1 MNEHLIL
8 SNQICHRFYKATNA
22 ITRAYK
28 PYLNQLDI
36 TYPQYLVMM
45 ALWETDVIE
54 VSKVQQQTQVDAGAL
69 SLILKKLVA
78 KGLIMLNPAEG
89 DKRVKLV
96 CLTQQGKEMQLAASD
111 IPMKLRCQFP
121 DFSEADIAQ
130 LIQLLDKLNV
140 SLGEANT

>member
-28 PYLNQLDI
+28 PYLNQLGI

-69 SLILKKLVA
+69 SLILKKLVT
-78 KGLIMLNPAEG
+78 KGLISLNPAEG

-96 CLTQQGKEMQLAASD
+96 CLTEQGKEMQLEASD
-111 IPMKLRCQFP
+111 IPVKLRCQFP

-140 SLGEANT
+140 SLGEVKT

>member
-78 KGLIMLNPAEG
+78 KGLISLNPAEG

-96 CLTQQGKEMQLAASD
+96 CLTQQGKEMQLEASD

-140 SLGEANT
+140 SLGEVKT